1 MRYIYT
7 LLCFAII
14 LLWSS
19 CRNDFETTSS
29 TGDLRFSK
37 DTVYLDTVF
46 TNIGSSTF
54 NLKVYNRSD
63 DAITIPTVQ
72 LGQGENSNY
81 RLNVDGVPGRIFED
95 VEILAKDSIFIFIET
110 TIDIAEYTSDEGEF
124 IYTDA
129 IQFDSG
135 ANAQKVELVTL
146 VRDAVFLFPDRDG
159 ATGVAES
166 LILYNSET
174 QMPEQTQLTG
184 RYLMDDELN
193 FTADKPYVIYGY
205 MAVGD
210 PVSQNPKTL
219 NIAPGARIHV
229 HADSGIIVDKNATL
243 KINGELSLDPELLEN
258 EVIFESDRLE
268 PGFADVPGQ
277 WGTILLTTGS
287 VDNEINYATIRN
299 ATVGI
304 LNESRTNTGNPN
316 LRLSN
321 TQIYNSSAVGL
332 LNRFSTVV
340 ASNTVI
346 NNAGQFSLLIQ
357 LGGSYDFTH
366 CTFANYWRGTRTT
379 PAVFIDNTLLNGTVL
394 EIGALTQA
402 NFTNSIIYGLQREEL
417 LFNRDDAVEFNYNFK
432 NTLIRFDNDF
442 GDFDTSPFHDF
453 TDTSTYQNVII
464 SEEPSFLDPRNSK
477 LQIDEASSANNLGDT
492 NAALIYPFDIIGT
505 NRTASPD
512 LGAYQSITFP
522 DMD

>member
-7 LLCFAII
+7 LLCFTII

-19 CRNDFETTSS
+19 CRNDFETVSS
-29 TGDLRFSK
+29 TGDLRFSR

-72 LGQGENSNY
+72 LGQGDNSDY

-95 VEILAKDSIFIFIET
+95 VEILANDSIFIFIET
-110 TIDIAEYTSDEGEF
+110 TIDIAEYASDDGAF

-129 IQFDSG
+129 IEFDTGS
-135 ANAQKVELVTL
+135 NAQKVELVTL
-146 VRDAVFLFPDRDG
+146 VKDAVFLFPDRDG
-159 ATGVAES
+159 ATGIIETLV
-166 LILYNSET
+166 ILNEDLE
-174 QMPEQTQLTG
+174 PEQTLLEG
-184 RYLMDDELN
+184 RYLMDDELT
-193 FTADKPYVIYGY
+193 FTAEKPYVIYGY

-210 PVSQNPKTL
+210 PVNATPKTL
-219 NIAPGARIHV
+219 NIEPGARIHV
-229 HADSGIIVDKNATL
+229 HADSGIIVANNGSL
-243 KINGELSLDPELLEN
+243 QINGAISTDPELLEN
-258 EVIFESDRLE
+258 EVIFEGDRLE

-277 WGTILLTTGS
+277 WGTILLTIGS
-287 VDNEINYATIRN
+287 VDNQINYTTIRN
-299 ATVGI
+299 ATIGI
-304 LNESRTNTGNPN
+304 LNESRTTTGNPN

-332 LNRFSTVV
+332 LNRFSIVE

-357 LGGSYDFTH
+357 LGGSYEFTH
-366 CTFANYWRGTRTT
+366 CTFANYWRNGARTT
-379 PAVFIDNTLLNGTVL
+379 PAVFIDNTFGGFV
-394 EIGALTQA
+394 ADLTA
-402 NFTNSIIYGLQREEL
+402 NFTNSIIYGTQREEL
-417 LFNRDDAVEFNYNFK
+417 LFNKDDATLFNYNFQ
-432 NTLIRFDNDF
+432 NTLIRFDNEF
-442 GDFDTSPFHDF
+442 GDFDNSPFHDF

-477 LQIDEASSANNLGDT
+477 LQIDEASAANNVG
-492 NAALIYPFDIIGT
+492 DIIAAGMYPLDLIGT
-505 NRTASPD
+505 DRTASPD
-512 LGAYQSITFP
+512 LGAYQSIIFP

>member
-1 MRYIYT
+1 MRYLYT

-46 TNIGSSTF
+46 TNIGSSTY

-72 LGQGENSNY
+72 LGRGENSDY
-81 RLNVDGVPGRIFED
+81 RLNVDGVAGRTFQD
-95 VEILAKDSIFIFIET
+95 VEILANDSIFIFVET
-110 TIDIAEYTSDEGEF
+110 TIDITDFTSDDGEF

-129 IQFDSG
+129 IEFDSG
-135 ANAQKVELVTL
+135 SNAQKVELVTL
-146 VRDAVFLFPDRDG
+146 VKDAIFLFPDRDG
-159 ATGVAES
+159 ATGVVDVLDINGS
-166 LILYNSET
+166 LTNI
-174 QMPEQTQLTG
+174 QG
-184 RYLMDDELN
+184 RYLMDDELT

-210 PVSQNPKTL
+210 PENGTPKTL
-219 NIAPGARIHV
+219 NIEPGARIHV
-229 HADSGIIVDKNATL
+229 HAESGIIVANNGSL
-243 KINGELSLDPELLEN
+243 KINGTLSTDPELLEN
-258 EVIFESDRLE
+258 EVIFEGDRLE

-304 LNESRTNTGNPN
+304 LNESNTTTANPN

-321 TQIYNSSAVGL
+321 TQIYNSGAVGL
-332 LNRFSTVV
+332 LNRLSTVE
-340 ASNTVI
+340 AFNTVI

-366 CTFANYWRGTRTT
+366 CTFTNYWQGARTT
-379 PAVFIDNTLLNGTVL
+379 PAVFIDNTFATSASDLVK
-394 EIGALTQA
+394 A
-402 NFTNSIIYGLQREEL
+402 NFTNSIIYGSQREEL
-417 LFNRDDAVEFNYNFK
+417 LFNSADIAAFNYNFK

-442 GDFDTSPFHDF
+442 GDFDDSPFHDF
-453 TDTSTYQNVII
+453 TDTATYQNVLI

-477 LQIDEASSANNLGDT
+477 LQIDEASAANNVGDVN
-492 NAALIYPFDIIGT
+492 NASIYPLDLIGT
-505 NRTASPD
+505 DRTASPD